1 VCTEKRRIEEGDK
14 EQGLSSPVHCTSW
27 RYQDVQGREGVILV
41 EQYEEGHC
49 KVCGAMFN
57 LPTSEGKALEACRDI
72 QTIAYT
78 EVEVR

>member
-1 VCTEKRRIEEGDK
+1 
-14 EQGLSSPVHCTSW
+14 
-27 RYQDVQGREGVILV
+27 LV

-57 LPTSEGKALEACRDI
+57 LLTSEGKALEACKDI
-72 QTIAYT
+72 QTVAYT